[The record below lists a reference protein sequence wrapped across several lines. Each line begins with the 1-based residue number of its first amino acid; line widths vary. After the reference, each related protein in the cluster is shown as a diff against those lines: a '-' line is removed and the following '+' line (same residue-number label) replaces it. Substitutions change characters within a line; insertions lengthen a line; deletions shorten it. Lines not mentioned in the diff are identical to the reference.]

1 MSGDDLTEIPSFAAR
16 RDEAVDSAPR
26 NAIPGRAREGAGMSG
41 ASKFF
46 LTLSFIAVCGL
57 SGYAWFSYQLIAE
70 LTSDQSRTGKQVQ
83 SLENLLTD
91 TDDGNEVSGGY
102 GCATELVGQ

>member
-26 NAIPGRAREGAGMSG
+26 NAIPGRAREGAGMGS

-57 SGYAWFSYQLIAE
+57 SGYA
-70 LTSDQSRTGKQVQ
+70 
-83 SLENLLTD
+83 
-91 TDDGNEVSGGY
+91 
-102 GCATELVGQ
+102 